1 MHLGFLLASRHCK
14 QKATSYFL
22 VLKSILCSP
31 YIVAKHSMPA
41 QDYGLPIRVITRIV
55 RQETART
62 AVRYKLVNELYSTDL
77 SANHIQ
83 ANLGL
88 SSANACGCYIL

>member
-1 MHLGFLLASRHCK
+1 
-14 QKATSYFL
+14 
-22 VLKSILCSP
+22 
-31 YIVAKHSMPA
+31 MPA

-55 RQETART
+55 RQETAT
-62 AVRYKLVNELYSTDL
+62 IAASYKLVNEMYSIDL

-83 ANLGL
+83 ANPGL